1 VAVVRPPALVR
12 GPWKD
17 PGRAPVFR
25 YMEQSCPT
33 SDAPTGDVLALADGT
48 RVALRPI
55 GAADGDRLAALLARL
70 SPQSRQRRFLSPK
83 RELTSRELAF
93 LTDIDHVR
101 HEAVAA
107 IDPRDG
113 SIVGVARYVRH
124 SKRESAADL
133 AVAVADELHNRGIG
147 TALVKRIVERA
158 RANGFVLLTATTLW
172 ENRPARALLRG
183 LGFHARSS
191 RGAEIELELTLAR
204 VGEQIE
210 TA

>member
-1 VAVVRPPALVR
+1 MCRGPALGAR
-12 GPWKD
+12 RWKD
-17 PGRAPVFR
+17 PGNAPVLCC
-25 YMEQSCPT
+25 MEQSCPT
-33 SDAPTGDVLALADGT
+33 GDAHTGDVLALADGT
-48 RVALRPI
+48 RFALRTI
-55 GAADGDRLAALLARL
+55 GAADGDGVAALFARL
-70 SPQSRQRRFLSPK
+70 SPQSRHRRFMSPK
-83 RELTSRELAF
+83 LELTSRELTF
-93 LTDIDHVR
+93 LTHIDHVQ

-124 SKRESAADL
+124 GNRESAADL

-158 RANGFVLLTATTLW
+158 RANGFALLTATTLW
-172 ENRPARALLRG
+172 DNRPARALLRG
-183 LGFHARSS
+183 LGFHARAS
-191 RGAEIELELTLAR
+191 RGAEIELQLPLAR